1 MSGKILFQALALFML
16 CGTSCVDSKYD
27 LSDVDTDDLVVGD
40 EWVAPLGTG
49 SISVDDVI
57 KVYKYPETI
66 KIDADGNY
74 VARYA
79 GTFNPLKSSM
89 RAAGDFELVASTTVS
104 MAELQG
110 LFDEDFKLSLAD
122 PHLLLTSGIE
132 KGTLD
137 CQLDIKGTKTSAKSN
152 FTFSEATPK
161 IWIGPEKSSVTPGYT
176 FVENKDLPKVIAE
189 VPSVISLDL
198 WGNPEQVAAL
208 PEGSLSHIG
217 YTVEMPFTPA
227 PDFEAVTIERV
238 KDAFDETFVD
248 YIFSGGTAKIYGTV
262 TNEMPFDLA
271 IEMIILD
278 ELGKPLDITFPLQKV
293 AGTSGPVEFVFTE
306 AMMAK
311 MTTARNLD
319 FKLHL
324 TGRAKPENLKKGQKI
339 SLGLKLQ
346 KTGGISI

>member
-57 KVYKYPETI
+57 KVYKVPAI
-66 KIDADGNY
+66 KMDADGSY
-74 VARYA
+74 VARYEGKFTA
-79 GTFNPLKSSM
+79 LKSGL
-89 RAAGDFELVASTTVS
+89 RAGEDYEKIALAQVS
-104 MAELQG
+104 MKDLQG
-110 LFDEDFKLSLAD
+110 LFDEDFVLSLAD
-122 PHLLLTSGIE
+122 PHLMFTSGFTT
-132 KGTLD
+132 GSLD
-137 CQLDIKGTKTSAKSN
+137 CRLDINGNKAVSNSFFTLSGT
-152 FTFSEATPK
+152 TPD
-161 IWIGPEKSSVTPGYT
+161 IWIGPEASSVKPGYFFCKDT
-176 FVENKDLPKVIAE
+176 DLPKVIAE
-189 VPSVISLDL
+189 VPANIDLNL
-198 WGNPEQVAAL
+198 WGKTDQLGQL
-208 PEGSLSHIG
+208 PAGSLSNLG
-217 YTVEMPFTPA
+217 YTVEIPLTPA
-227 PDFEAVTIERV
+227 LDFKAITVERV

-293 AGTSGPVEFVFTE
+293 AGNSGSVEFVFTE

-324 TGRAKPENLKKGQKI
+324 TGRAKPENLKKGQEI
-339 SLGLKLQ
+339 SLSLKLQ
-346 KTGGISI
+346 KTGGISL